1 MYSSDVQQYPLWEF
15 KIFTNYWWISLVPP
29 NCLWNGWTDFNGWLL
44 QSLCFSFN
52 FDFCQIFLGLLF
64 SLWYFQYLAP
74 LNSLLNFFHIINC
87 HLLWIS
93 AADTTDIILT
103 TAAAACA
110 TIDIVCCN
118 LHMVLWSRLVVKI
131 FWMWRSFF
139 PFPWIKIIVSW
150 LVLLSNLGEVGDLC
164 QTALN

>member
-1 MYSSDVQQYPLWEF
+1 MVNVSCSTNVFEMVGLILMDGFFNHCVSHSIW
-15 KIFTNYWWISLVPP
+15 IFVKFLLGFRYLY
-29 NCLWNGWTDFNGWLL
+29 DF
-44 QSLCFSFN
+44 FS
-52 FDFCQIFLGLLF
+52 I
-64 SLWYFQYLAP
+64 
-74 LNSLLNFFHIINC
+74 LNLKYFHIIIC

-139 PFPWIKIIVSW
+139 PFPWIKIIVPC
-150 LVLLSNLGEVGDLC
+150 LVLVFNLGVVGDLC

>member
-1 MYSSDVQQYPLWEF
+1 MLCIHQTCNNIHYGNLKYSQIIGEYLLFHQ
-15 KIFTNYWWISLVPP
+15 
-29 NCLWNGWTDFNGWLL
+29 CLWNGWTYFNGWLL
-44 QSLCFSFN
+44 QSLCLIQFWFLSNFSWASV
-52 FDFCQIFLGLLF
+52 IFMIF
-64 SLWYFQYLAP
+64 SVSWTSKY
-74 LNSLLNFFHIINC
+74 FHIIIC

-110 TIDIVCCN
+110 TIDIICCN
-118 LHMVLWSRLVVKI
+118 LHMVLWSGLVVKI

-139 PFPWIKIIVSW
+139 PCPWIKIIFSC

-164 QTALN
+164 QTTLN

>member
-1 MYSSDVQQYPLWEF
+1 MVNISC
-15 KIFTNYWWISLVPP
+15 FTNVFETVGLILMD
-29 NCLWNGWTDFNGWLL
+29 GFFNHCVSHSILIFIKFFLGFRYL
-44 QSLCFSFN
+44 
-52 FDFCQIFLGLLF
+52 FDFF
-64 SLWYFQYLAP
+64 SV
-74 LNSLLNFFHIINC
+74 LNIIIC

-93 AADTTDIILT
+93 AADTTDIIFT

-139 PFPWIKIIVSW
+139 PCPWIKIIVSC

>member
-1 MYSSDVQQYPLWEF
+1 MVNISCSSNVFETVGIY
-15 KIFTNYWWISLVPP
+15 
-29 NCLWNGWTDFNGWLL
+29 FNGWLL

-52 FDFCQIFLGLLF
+52 FDFCQIFLGLVL
-64 SLWYFQYLAP
+64 SLWFFSVSWTSKYFR
-74 LNSLLNFFHIINC
+74 IIIC

-131 FWMWRSFF
+131 FWIWRCFF
-139 PFPWIKIIVSW
+139 PCPWIKIIVSC
-150 LVLLSNLGEVGDLC
+150 LALLSNLGEVGDLC

>member
-1 MYSSDVQQYPLWEF
+1 MLNFMLCIHQTCNNIHYGNLKYSQIIGEYLLFHQ
-15 KIFTNYWWISLVPP
+15 
-29 NCLWNGWTDFNGWLL
+29 CLWNGWTYFNGWLL

-74 LNSLLNFFHIINC
+74 LNSLLNYFHIINC

-93 AADTTDIILT
+93 AADTTDIILS

-110 TIDIVCCN
+110 TIDIVCCSQ
-118 LHMVLWSRLVVKI
+118 HVVLCL
-131 FWMWRSFF
+131 
-139 PFPWIKIIVSW
+139 
-150 LVLLSNLGEVGDLC
+150 D
-164 QTALN
+164 